1 MSPGTAS
8 QSTPTPVD
16 EALLSRYR
24 KGDLQAFNQLYQR
37 HEGPLYR
44 YILRMVQAHQVAADL
59 FQEVWLQLVRPDR
72 PQSDPERFAPWLY
85 TVARHRVLDHL
96 KLLKNQVWEMP
107 EEVGEPDEAASVRVS
122 SPAPQADLADLVHR
136 RRMAQ
141 AMLEAVQGLPVLQ
154 REAFVLQAETGL
166 RIEEIAQMTDSP
178 VETVRSRLRYA
189 RNSLRRQLEAW
200 R

>member
-1 MSPGTAS
+1 M
-8 QSTPTPVD
+8 
-16 EALLSRYR
+16 LRRYR
-24 KGDLQAFNQLYQR
+24 RGDLQAFNQLYQR

-59 FQEVWLQLVRPDR
+59 FQDVWLQVVRPDR
-72 PQSDPERFAPWLY
+72 PQHDPERFAPWLY

-96 KLLKNQVWEMP
+96 KLLKNQVWDMP
-107 EEVGEPDEAASVRVS
+107 EEISDQEHPTSVQAADPPPLSDV
-122 SPAPQADLADLVHR
+122 ADLVHR
-136 RRMAQ
+136 RRMAE
-141 AMLEAVQGLPVLQ
+141 AMLAAVQALPVLQ

-166 RIEEIAQMTDSP
+166 RIEDIAQMTHCP

-189 RNSLRRQLEAW
+189 RNSLRRQLEPW